1 MDTISIKAPAK
12 LNLFLEITERLNNGY
27 HLLQSVMQSVTLY
40 DELTVSKSEADFFYC
55 NKPELQN
62 GDNLVIKAANAFFRA
77 FGERFSLDIKL
88 IKNIP
93 IAAGLAGGSSDC
105 AAMLVAL
112 NRLSGEPFTLKKL
125 CEIGTALGA
134 DVPFCLQRGLKFA
147 EGIGEA
153 LSPLPPLPEC
163 FFVVSVGDEKILTRE
178 AFARIDAS
186 EERTKRDAGEITEA
200 IKSGSLTRVA
210 SSLYNAFEN
219 YTRDISRIKM
229 IMSENGALSTLMSG
243 SGPSV
248 FGLYD
253 ASESADA
260 AENALRKAGYHA
272 FYCKP
277 EINS

>member
-1 MDTISIKAPAK
+1 
-12 LNLFLEITERLNNGY
+12 
-27 HLLQSVMQSVTLY
+27 MQSVTLY

-134 DVPFCLQRGLKFA
+134 DVPFLSSEGL
-147 EGIGEA
+147 EICRGIGEV
-153 LSPLPPLPEC
+153 LSPLPPLPDMLLWC
-163 FFVVSVGDEKILTRE
+163 PVGDEKDIDAE

-210 SSLYNAFEN
+210 SRPLQRF
-219 YTRDISRIKM
+219 
-229 IMSENGALSTLMSG
+229 
-243 SGPSV
+243 
-248 FGLYD
+248 
-253 ASESADA
+253 
-260 AENALRKAGYHA
+260 
-272 FYCKP
+272 
-277 EINS
+277 